1 MGYEKEAYL
10 YLLFH
15 YTGKKDFQESTPK
28 IQMLMIGLA
37 QTSHFGLWDI
47 IHHLIDFNFYQNNRQ
62 RYTMI
67 PITTVRGPSEAYNIS
82 IIQWAESKSG
92 PMEDCLFMFLKMGM
106 DARKPVFRVSD

>member
-1 MGYEKEAYL
+1 MCYKKEAYL

-47 IHHLIDFNFYQNNRQ
+47 I
-62 RYTMI
+62 
-67 PITTVRGPSEAYNIS
+67 PP
-82 IIQWAESKSG
+82 
-92 PMEDCLFMFLKMGM
+92 P
-106 DARKPVFRVSD
+106 RVPASFSHILCKI